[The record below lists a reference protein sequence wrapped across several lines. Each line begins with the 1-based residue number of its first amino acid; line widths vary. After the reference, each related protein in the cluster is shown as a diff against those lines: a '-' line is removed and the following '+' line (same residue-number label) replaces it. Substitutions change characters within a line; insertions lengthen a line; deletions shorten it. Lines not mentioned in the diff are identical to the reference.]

1 MTWLAGVANCIPL
14 VTTTSSILRP
24 GDAGYPQRL
33 AALGIARTLHVR
45 GQLAE
50 GPAVA
55 IVGARA
61 ATVGAMDRAHAL
73 AKHVVGRGVR
83 VVSGGALGI
92 DGAAHRGA
100 LGLTTVVLGS
110 GVDVLYPSRH
120 AGLFDQIVT
129 SGGALVSMFPLGMKP
144 RAGTFTARNTLI
156 SALADA
162 VIVVEAD
169 VQSGSLSTANA
180 ARKQGR
186 IVAAYPGSHGCD
198 RLLRTGAALVESG
211 DDVIALLQ
219 GRPRYP
225 APAVLDADAIK
236 VRDAMV
242 AGVRGIDA
250 IVRYTGLPV
259 RAVLRALPQLES
271 SARLS

>member
-1 MTWLAGVANCIPL
+1 M
-14 VTTTSSILRP
+14 TTTSSILGP

-33 AALGIARTLHVR
+33 RALGIARTLHVR

-61 ATVGAMDRAHAL
+61 ASQRGMDRAHAI
-73 AKHVVGRGVR
+73 AKHVVARGVR

-100 LGLTTVVLGS
+100 GALTTVVLGS
-110 GVDVLYPSRH
+110 GVDVPYPARH
-120 AGLFDQIVT
+120 AGLFDQIVA
-129 SGGALVSMFPLGMKP
+129 SGGALVSTYPLGMKP
-144 RAGTFTARNTLI
+144 RAGTFTARNALI

-169 VQSGSLSTANA
+169 IQSGSLSTANA

-186 IVAAYPGSHGCD
+186 VVAAYPGSRGCD
-198 RLLRTGAALVESG
+198 RLLQTGAAVVESG
-211 DDVIALLQ
+211 EDVVALMQ
-219 GRPRYP
+219 GRVRHP
-225 APAVLDADAIK
+225 APVVLDDSAIK

-242 AGVRGIDA
+242 AGVRGVDA
-250 IVRYTGLPV
+250 IVRYTGLSV

-271 SARLS
+271 SARLQ